1 MSRATSTD
9 RRRRLALKVAE
20 ERAWR
25 LARERRR
32 RRLRVTAI
40 ALLLVLVVGIFAGAC
55 GISEGTV
62 VDKGHRA
69 AWIEHTTR
77 VVYDQTCR
85 PTTRMGADGRMT
97 TSQQCTS
104 TPRYVPDTIYHPEK
118 WWLDLRNSEGETG
131 TVGVSETTYN
141 ATSVGDYYPPK

>member
-1 MSRATSTD
+1 MSRPSSAE
-9 RRRRLALKVAE
+9 RHRRLQRKVAE

-25 LARERRR
+25 IARERRR
-32 RRLRVTAI
+32 RRQRAAAL

-62 VDKGHRA
+62 VDKGHRG
-69 AWIEHTTR
+69 AWTEHTTR
-77 VVYDQTCR
+77 TVYDRTCY
-85 PTTRMGADGRMT
+85 PTTRMGSDGRMT

-141 ATSVGDYYPPK
+141 ATDVGDYYPPK